1 MATPHVVVTTT
12 VELVDSY
19 GQRQR
24 FRTRYSRTL
33 SSLVVADYSIGADAT
48 KDLWDP
54 TRDATEVSSDFDF
67 LYALSDGDLDMEAE
81 TDTGGEV
88 GREQGSLRLVKGLP
102 LMLGADD
109 AYANHSVG
117 DAFGGTLDVVDR
129 LRVNEPGSAARSL
142 KLIMG
147 T

>member
-24 FRTRYSRTL
+24 FNTRYSRTL
-33 SSLVVADYSIGADAT
+33 SSLVVADFSVGADAT

-67 LYALSDGDLDMEAE
+67 LYALSDGDLDMELE
-81 TDTGGEV
+81 TDTGAEV
-88 GREQGSLRLVKGLP
+88 GREQGSVRLVKGLP

-109 AYANHSVG
+109 SYANHSVG
-117 DAFGGTLDVVDR
+117 DAFGGTLDVIDR
-129 LRVNEPGSAARSL
+129 LRADEPSSATRSL